1 MGTSTLPFLSDH
13 GVYLS
18 QERYVS
24 TVVLD
29 TLDLVKFFIE
39 IDMPGYRRAAVTK
52 FMGVES
58 VTALIKYNDSP
69 SYPITI
75 GRFPVCSLAAT
86 FAIETANVPGWNPD
100 ALIEKITEGPPELQG
115 KWIVSKAVAG
125 FGPERYTGD
134 DVAVRDIKNTTTA
147 KYPSRTEFEMQ
158 NHQVVLVN
166 FCTRKV
172 ID

>member
-1 MGTSTLPFLSDH
+1 M
-13 GVYLS
+13 
-18 QERYVS
+18 S

-115 KWIVSKAVAG
+115 KWIVKQAVKCC
-125 FGPERYTGD
+125 GPEKYTRD
-134 DVAVRDIKNTTTA
+134 DTAVDTIKNTTSA
-147 KYPSRTEFEMQ
+147 KYPSRTEFEMK

-166 FCTRKV
+166 FCTRKWLTKFFV
-172 ID
+172 PFPPVPGSTGNQYK